1 MYLFSMDILEFKF
14 HFYSYSKYLLKKL
27 IIFCIFR
34 VQMLLLIYIY
44 TYLWKIVCDNKNGLI
59 LKIFLRTE

>member
-1 MYLFSMDILEFKF
+1 MYLFSVDILEFKF
-14 HFYSYSKYLLKKL
+14 HFYSYSKYFLEKL

-44 TYLWKIVCDNKNGLI
+44 TYLWEIVCDNKNGLI
-59 LKIFLRTE
+59 